1 MRVEKTLTAKTLASQ
16 LSFLFHCGLRSTVLL
31 VNKFNMWFDFL
42 LVSGIIGAMIVS
54 TTLIGS
60 YYALGVL
67 YFYFVCVGVMY
78 SGE

>member
-1 MRVEKTLTAKTLASQ
+1 MRVQKTLTAKTLTSQ
-16 LSFLFHCGLRSTVLL
+16 LSFLFDCGLSI

-67 YFYFVCVGVMY
+67 YFYFVCVGVM
-78 SGE
+78 